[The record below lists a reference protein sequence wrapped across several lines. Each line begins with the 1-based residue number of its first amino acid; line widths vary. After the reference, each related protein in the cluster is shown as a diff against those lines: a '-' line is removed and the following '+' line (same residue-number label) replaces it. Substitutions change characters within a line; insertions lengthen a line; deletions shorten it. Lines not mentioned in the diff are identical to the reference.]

1 MKTSNLNVLLLSLL
15 LFIAN
20 PFLANS
26 QTLTLEQCQDLARQ
40 NYPLINQLELINL
53 SRDFSVENAGKRNLP
68 QINLGGQATYQSDVT
83 GFPIDIPNLEIQPIA
98 KDQYKLFAEVSQPLT
113 STSGV
118 KTQKQLAEAN
128 AMTQAQQLQVELY
141 QLKGRVNQVYFGVL
155 LLDKQLQQNEIRQND
170 IQAGISQTKAAIENG
185 TALQSSLDI
194 LQAELL
200 NADQQRIELAAN
212 QQGFTQMLGLLI
224 GQEISSAVSLQI
236 PILPAL
242 SQEINRPELG
252 LFASQKGS
260 ILLQQEL
267 ISSKNIPQLNLFFQG
282 GYGRPALNF
291 LSNDFDLYYL
301 GGLRFNWNIS
311 RYYTSSREK
320 ELLNLNLVAIVL
332 QEETFRLNTKIALTQ
347 QETEIAKYLK
357 LMQTDKEII
366 TLRERVQA
374 SASSQLEYG
383 TITSND
389 FLTYINAADQA
400 RQNLALHQ
408 IQLLLA
414 QSNYQITSGN

>member
-1 MKTSNLNVLLLSLL
+1 MKRLRYFKFLIAFWLLNPLLGEG
-15 LFIAN
+15 
-20 PFLANS
+20 
-26 QTLTLEQCQDLARQ
+26 QTLTLEQCYDLAKA
-40 NYPLINQLELINL
+40 NYPQINQLELINL
-53 SRDFSVENAGKRNLP
+53 SRDFSVENAGKGNLP
-68 QINLGGQATYQSDVT
+68 QINLAGQATYQSDVT
-83 GFPIDIPNLEIQPIA
+83 GFPIDIPNLVVQPIA

-118 KTQKQLAEAN
+118 KNQKQLAEAN
-128 AMTQAQQLQVELY
+128 AMTQAQQLEVELY
-141 QLKGRVNQVYFGVL
+141 QLKGRVNQVYFGIL
-155 LLDKQLQQNEIRQND
+155 LLDKQLLQNEIRQKD
-170 IQAGISQTKAAIENG
+170 IQAGISKTKAAIENG

-200 NADQQRIELAAN
+200 NAAQQRIELSAN
-212 QQGFTQMLGLLI
+212 QQGFGQMLGLLI
-224 GQEISSAVSLQI
+224 GQELTSSPSLQLPSI
-236 PILPAL
+236 PEL

-252 LFASQKGS
+252 LFKSQKRAM
-260 ILLQQEL
+260 IIQQEM
-267 ISSKNIPQLNLFFQG
+267 ISTKNIPQLNLFAQG

-291 LSNDFDLYYL
+291 LSNNFDLYYI
-301 GGLRFNWNIS
+301 GGLRLNWNIS
-311 RYYTSSREK
+311 RFYTSSREK
-320 ELLNLNLVAIVL
+320 ELLNVNQRAIDL
-332 QEETFRLNTKIALTQ
+332 QEETFLLNTKIALTQ
-347 QETEIAKYLK
+347 QQSEIAKYLK
-357 LMQTDKEII
+357 LMQTDRQII

-414 QSNYQITSGN
+414 QSNFQITSGN

>member
-1 MKTSNLNVLLLSLL
+1 MKLYLNSVFLILLLSV
-15 LFIAN
+15 
-20 PFLANS
+20 PGLAVA
-26 QTLTLEQCQDLARQ
+26 QQLTLDQCYDLAKA
-40 NYPLINQLELINL
+40 NYPQINQLELIKL
-53 SRDFSVENAGKRNLP
+53 SRDFSVENAGKGNLP
-68 QINLGGQATYQSDVT
+68 QINLIGQATYQSDVT
-83 GFPIDIPNLEIQPIA
+83 GFPIEIPNLVVEPLA
-98 KDQYKLFAEVSQPLT
+98 KDQYKVYAEVLQPLT
-113 STSGV
+113 NSATV
-118 KTQKQLAEAN
+118 KTQKQLLEAN
-128 AMTQAQQLQVELY
+128 ALTQAQQLEVELY
-141 QLKGRVNQVYFGVL
+141 QLKGRVNQVFFGVL
-155 LLDKQLQQNEIRQND
+155 LLDKQLAQNEIRQKD
-170 IQAGISQTKAAIENG
+170 LQVGIEKTKAAIENEI
-185 TALQSSLDI
+185 ALQSSLDI
-194 LQAELL
+194 LKAELL

-212 QQGFTQMLGLLI
+212 QQGFTQMLGLFI
-224 GQEISSAVSLQI
+224 GQEIGAEVSLQI

-252 LFASQKGS
+252 LFASQKQS

-267 ISSKNIPQLNLFFQG
+267 ISNKNIPQLNLFFQG

-320 ELLNLNLVAIVL
+320 ELLNLNQRGIAI
-332 QEETFRLNTKIALTQ
+332 QEETFRLNTEIALTQ

-357 LMQTDKEII
+357 LMQTDREII

-374 SASSQLEYG
+374 TASSQLEYG

-389 FLTYINAADQA
+389 LLTYINASDRA

>member
-1 MKTSNLNVLLLSLL
+1 MKLYLNSVFLILLLSV
-15 LFIAN
+15 
-20 PFLANS
+20 PGLAVA
-26 QTLTLEQCQDLARQ
+26 QQLTLDQCYDLAKA
-40 NYPLINQLELINL
+40 NYPQINQLELIKL
-53 SRDFSVENAGKRNLP
+53 SRDFSVENAGKGNLP
-68 QINLGGQATYQSDVT
+68 QINLIGQATYQSDVT
-83 GFPIDIPNLEIQPIA
+83 GFPIEIPNLVVEPLA
-98 KDQYKLFAEVSQPLT
+98 KDQYKVYAEVLQPLT
-113 STSGV
+113 NSATV
-118 KTQKQLAEAN
+118 KTQKQLLEAN
-128 AMTQAQQLQVELY
+128 ALTQAQQLEVELY
-141 QLKGRVNQVYFGVL
+141 QLKGRVNQVFFGVL
-155 LLDKQLQQNEIRQND
+155 LLDKQLAQNEIRQKD
-170 IQAGISQTKAAIENG
+170 LQVGIEKTKAAIENEI
-185 TALQSSLDI
+185 ALQSSLDI
-194 LQAELL
+194 LKAELL

-224 GQEISSAVSLQI
+224 GQEIGAEVSLQI

-252 LFASQKGS
+252 LFASQKQS

-267 ISSKNIPQLNLFFQG
+267 ISNKNIPQLNLFFQG

-320 ELLNLNLVAIVL
+320 ELLNLNQRGIAI
-332 QEETFRLNTKIALTQ
+332 QEETFRLNTEIALTQ

-357 LMQTDKEII
+357 LMQTDREII

-374 SASSQLEYG
+374 TASSQLEYG

-389 FLTYINAADQA
+389 LLTYINASDRA

>member
-1 MKTSNLNVLLLSLL
+1 MKRFRYFKFLLAFWLLNPLLGEG
-15 LFIAN
+15 
-20 PFLANS
+20 
-26 QTLTLEQCQDLARQ
+26 QTLTLEQCYELAKT
-40 NYPLINQLELINL
+40 NYPQINQLELINL
-53 SRDFSVENAGKRNLP
+53 SRDYSVENASKGNLP

-83 GFPIDIPNLEIQPIA
+83 GFPIDIPNLVIQPIA

-113 STSGV
+113 SSSGV

-128 AMTQAQQLQVELY
+128 AMTQAQQLEVELY

-155 LLDKQLQQNEIRQND
+155 LLDKQLLQNEIRQKD
-170 IQAGISQTKAAIENG
+170 IQAGISKTKAAIENG
-185 TALQSSLDI
+185 IALQSSLDI

-200 NADQQRIELAAN
+200 HAAQQRIELSAN
-212 QQGFTQMLGLLI
+212 QQGFSQMLGLLI
-224 GQEISSAVSLQI
+224 GQELTSSASLQTPSI
-236 PILPAL
+236 SEL

-252 LFASQKGS
+252 LFASQKRS
-260 ILLQQEL
+260 MMIQQEM
-267 ISSKNIPQLNLFFQG
+267 ISTKNIPQLNLFAQG

-291 LSNDFDLYYL
+291 LSNNFDLYYI
-301 GGLRFNWNIS
+301 GGLRLNWNIS
-311 RYYTSSREK
+311 RFYTSSREK
-320 ELLNLNLVAIVL
+320 ELLNVNQRAVDL
-332 QEETFRLNTKIALTQ
+332 QEETFLLNTKITLTQ
-347 QETEIAKYLK
+347 QQSEIAKYLK
-357 LMQTDKEII
+357 LMQTDREII
-366 TLRERVQA
+366 TLRERVQV

>member
-1 MKTSNLNVLLLSLL
+1 MKRLRYFKFLIALWLLNPLLGEG
-15 LFIAN
+15 
-20 PFLANS
+20 
-26 QTLTLEQCQDLARQ
+26 QTLTLEKCYDLAKA
-40 NYPLINQLELINL
+40 NYPQINQLELINL
-53 SRDFSVENAGKRNLP
+53 SRDFSVENAGKGNLP

-83 GFPIDIPNLEIQPIA
+83 GFPIDIPNLVVQPIA

-118 KTQKQLAEAN
+118 KNQKQLAEAN
-128 AMTQAQQLQVELY
+128 AMTQAQQLEVELY
-141 QLKGRVNQVYFGVL
+141 QLKGRVNQVFFGIL
-155 LLDKQLQQNEIRQND
+155 LLDKQVLQNEIRQKD
-170 IQAGISQTKAAIENG
+170 INAGISKTKAAIENG

-200 NADQQRIELAAN
+200 NAAQQRIELSAN
-212 QQGFTQMLGLLI
+212 QQGFAQMLGLLI
-224 GQEISSAVSLQI
+224 GQELSSSLSLQ
-236 PILPAL
+236 LPSITEL

-252 LFASQKGS
+252 LFKSQKRTMM
-260 ILLQQEL
+260 IQQEM
-267 ISSKNIPQLNLFFQG
+267 ISTKNIPQLNLFAQG

-291 LSNDFDLYYL
+291 LSNNFDLYYI
-301 GGLRFNWNIS
+301 GGLRLNWNIS
-311 RYYTSSREK
+311 RFYTSSREK
-320 ELLNLNLVAIVL
+320 ELLNVNQRAIDL
-332 QEETFRLNTKIALTQ
+332 QEETFLLNTKIALTQ
-347 QETEIAKYLK
+347 QQSEIAKYLK
-357 LMQTDKEII
+357 LMQTDRQII